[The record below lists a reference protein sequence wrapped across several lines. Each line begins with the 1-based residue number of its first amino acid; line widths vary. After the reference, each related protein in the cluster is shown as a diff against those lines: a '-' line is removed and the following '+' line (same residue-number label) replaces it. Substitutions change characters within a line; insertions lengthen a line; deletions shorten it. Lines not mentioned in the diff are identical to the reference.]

1 MTPLSM
7 FAMRC
12 NSVQEQEW
20 LEKQAEARKATQGA
34 KQRDPSAIDSD
45 PMWLCDRGKEFFKQ
59 ENYQSAINAFTE
71 AVTMD
76 PTCAPAY
83 SNRGACHLK
92 MGYPLGCAADCLK
105 AISLLQPACDA
116 NAKSR
121 LLAYGRRAAPPV
133 RPPPHPLPS
142 SPPLLLLPDL
152 LPDGT
157 LPEVPSC
164 RSDSFSLPSSH
175 PSG

>member
-1 MTPLSM
+1 M

-20 LEKQAEARKATQGA
+20 LEKQAEARKATQRA

-76 PTCAPAY
+76 PTCASAY

-121 LLAYGRRAAPPV
+121 LLAYGRRAAALV
-133 RPPPHPLPS
+133 LPPPSPIPSPLPLPS
-142 SPPLLLLPDL
+142 FCSLTCSLTAPCLKYPHVALILYRYLPPIRL
-152 LPDGT
+152 G
-157 LPEVPSC
+157 E
-164 RSDSFSLPSSH
+164 
-175 PSG
+175 G

>member
-20 LEKQAEARKATQGA
+20 LEKQAEARKATQRA

-121 LLAYGRRAAPPV
+121 LLEYGRRAAALV
-133 RPPPHPLPS
+133 LPLPP
-142 SPPLLLLPDL
+142 SPPSAPRLAP
-152 LPDGT
+152 
-157 LPEVPSC
+157 
-164 RSDSFSLPSSH
+164 
-175 PSG
+175 